1 MWDYTEKVMDHFRHP
16 RNVGVV
22 ENADATGQVGSL
34 VCGDALKLTL
44 KINKETEVIEE
55 AKFETFGCASAIAS
69 SSVLTEM
76 IKGKTLTEAAKLTNQ
91 DIANELGSLP
101 AEKMHCSVMGMEALE
116 AAVQSYRQGGE
127 PVVFEQKA
135 EKIVCHC
142 FNVSEEAI
150 IKAIRTNHLTTVEEV
165 TFYTKAGG
173 ACGKCKGEIQQIL
186 DKVNSCSVPASAPE
200 TADKKFADLTIVEKI
215 KRIEKVLEEYIRPQ
229 LNMDGGSVELVDVDG
244 LKITVRLTGM
254 CHGCLAA
261 DATLKGFIERTLK
274 EKLDPAVIVDR
285 A

>member
-1 MWDYTEKVMDHFRHP
+1 MWDYTDKVMDHFRHP
-16 RNVGVV
+16 RNVGAI

-44 KINKETEVIEE
+44 KINKKTEVIED

-76 IKGKTLTEAAKLTNQ
+76 IKGKTLTEASKITNQ
-91 DIANELGSLP
+91 DIADELGSLP

-116 AAVQSYRQGGE
+116 AAVQSYRQGGK
-127 PVVFEQKA
+127 PVVFEQEA

-173 ACGKCKGEIQQIL
+173 ACGKCKGEIQKIL
-186 DKVNSCSVPASAPE
+186 DKVNSCAVPAA
-200 TADKKFADLTIVEKI
+200 ADNTNKKFADLTIVEKI
-215 KRIEKVLEEYIRPQ
+215 KRIEKVLEEDVRPQ
-229 LNMDGGSVELVDVDG
+229 LNMDGGSVELVDVSG
-244 LKITVRLTGM
+244 QTIKVRLIGM
-254 CHGCLAA
+254 CSGCMAA

-274 EKLDPAVIVDR
+274 DKIDPDITVEKA
-285 A
+285 

>member
-1 MWDYTEKVMDHFRHP
+1 MWDYTDKVMDHFRHP

-22 ENADATGQVGSL
+22 PNADGTGQVGSL

-44 KINKETEVIEE
+44 KINKDTEVIED

-76 IKGKTLTEAAKLTNQ
+76 VKGKTLAEASKITNQ
-91 DIANELGSLP
+91 DIADELGTLP

-116 AAVQSYRQGGE
+116 AAVQSYRQGGK
-127 PVVFEQKA
+127 PVVFEQEA

-150 IKAIRTNHLTTVEEV
+150 IKAIRANHLKTVEEV

-173 ACGKCKGEIQQIL
+173 ACGRCKGEIQQIL
-186 DKVNSCSVPASAPE
+186 DKVNSCAVPEPAKND
-200 TADKKFADLTIVEKI
+200 DKKFADLTIVEKI
-215 KRIEKVLEEYIRPQ
+215 KRIEKVLEEDVRPQ

-244 LKITVRLTGM
+244 AKIKVRLLGM
-254 CHGCLAA
+254 CSGCLAA
-261 DATLKGFIERTLK
+261 PATLKNFVEKTLK
-274 EKLDPAVIVDR
+274 EKLDPSVTVEQA
-285 A
+285 